1 MTSTEKPKVFTRDAT
16 GLIRELSVF
25 DSFGVA
31 FTGVGVISIFLFF
44 SSFMTAAP
52 TDNPLLSVVLM
63 IIPLMALAAAWAYL
77 MAVFPRSGGD
87 YVYNTRAV
95 NPALGVMTDFLYVSI
110 LPSVLSVFA
119 IIAIQVFGDMFT
131 IEGFLTGNSGLSAIA
146 TGLGDPNQQFVLV
159 TLLTV
164 LTAFFLVGRT
174 KIYARFQA
182 FFVLAGIVA
191 VIGLVAAMAATS
203 NSAYQALLNQTFH
216 VDYNT
221 IIQNATA
228 KGYVSPS
235 LTGLSLY
242 GTSFLVFWMAGPEY
256 AAFVAGETKRPQ
268 RTGLISIVGAQV
280 VVAILFVLVGLAGFS
295 TFGIDFSYSVNYLVG
310 QGANPL
316 PTSQVTFLDLAVPLM
331 GNPVIVGL
339 VFTVI
344 GVGAYLVGSN
354 AVLAASRKIFAW
366 SFDRLLPAKFAD
378 VSPRFGTPIYSSILV
393 SVIAE
398 IFNYL
403 IIYNVGIYNIVAGF
417 STVYSTLIWG
427 LSGLAAILLPFRKQI
442 FDQAPE
448 FVRKKIAGVP
458 VMSIIGAIAF
468 VSIVGLLIFG
478 QVIPSLQGTGVDPR
492 PIVWTFGIFFGG
504 LVYYYIVKWYRMKH
518 GIDLS
523 LVYKQIP
530 PE

>member
-1 MTSTEKPKVFTRDAT
+1 MTSAKQKVFTRDAT

-119 IIAIQVFGDMFT
+119 IIAIQTFADMFM
-131 IEGFLTGNSGLSAIA
+131 IESFLTGSSSLSAIA
-146 TGLGDPNQQFVLV
+146 TSLAGLNQQFILV
-159 TLLTV
+159 TVLTV
-164 LTAFFLVGRT
+164 ITAFFLVGRT

-191 VIGLVAAMAATS
+191 VVGLVVAMAVTS
-203 NSAYQALLNQTFH
+203 NSAYQTLFNQVFH

-221 IIQNATA
+221 VLKTA
-228 KGYVSPS
+228 ASKGFTSPS

-256 AAFVAGETKRPQ
+256 AAFVAGETKQPQ
-268 RTGLISIVGAQV
+268 KTGLISIIGAQAI
-280 VVAILFVLVGLAGFS
+280 VAILFVIVGLAAFS
-295 TFGIDFSYSVNYLVG
+295 TFGVNFSYSVNYLVG

-316 PTSQVTFLDLAVPLM
+316 PTTQVTFLDLAVPLM
-331 GNPVIVGL
+331 GNPLVVGI

-366 SFDRLLPAKFAD
+366 AFDRLLPAKFAD

-417 STVYSTLIWG
+417 STVYSTVIWG
-427 LSGLAAILLPFRKQI
+427 LSGLAAILLPFRKQL
-442 FDQAPE
+442 FDQAPA
-448 FVRKKIAGVP
+448 FVRKKIGSVP
-458 VMSIIGAIAF
+458 VMSIIGGIAF
-468 VSIVGLLIFG
+468 FSIVGLLIFG
-478 QVIPSLQGTGVDPR
+478 QVIPSVQGTGVDPR
-492 PIVWTFGIFFGG
+492 PIIWTFGIFFGG
-504 LVYYYIVKWYRMKH
+504 LVYYYIVKAIRMRQ
-518 GIDLS
+518 GIDMS
-523 LVYKQIP
+523 LVYRQIP